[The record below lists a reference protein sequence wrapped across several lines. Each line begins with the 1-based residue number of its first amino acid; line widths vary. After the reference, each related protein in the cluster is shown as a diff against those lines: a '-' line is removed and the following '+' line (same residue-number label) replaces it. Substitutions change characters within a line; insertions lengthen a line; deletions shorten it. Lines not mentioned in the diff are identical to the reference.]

1 MYSFPDNL
9 YSDVRVEDVSKSDI
23 IVTLGRTDNM
33 KEQKYVAAFI
43 RVFDGERW
51 YYSSTT
57 NLDSVQEELDRLAS
71 LAKRNPAIEE
81 NRIVRKFEVNKGS
94 YLSYEKDEDFSR
106 VSLREKYDL
115 LSSYFPLIGESE
127 LVKFWR
133 GQYIDQRVVKSFFS
147 SKGADLTFDYQR
159 VGFRL
164 LYQMVCGEEQ
174 FMDRFDLAGNTL
186 DVIKDLHK
194 EVGQT
199 VKTSEDFIK
208 NAKPVTPGKYPVILS
223 PEAAGVFAHESFGHK
238 SEADFMLGD
247 KTMMEEWKIGRKVG
261 SEALSIIDDGNKPGV
276 GHVAFDDEGTKAVET
291 YLIRDGYLSG
301 RLHSAE
307 TAAALEEELTGNAR
321 AVNFEYEPIV
331 RMTTTFISPGELSF
345 EELLSGIK
353 DGVYVDSLNHGSGMS
368 TFTLAPNRAYL
379 IREGKITEPV
389 KISVVTGSVFQA
401 LNEIEGLTEDF
412 KLLSFSLGGCG
423 KMEQFPLPVGFGG
436 PFVRV
441 RSLNV
446 H

>member
-1 MYSFPDNL
+1 M
-9 YSDVRVEDVSKSDI
+9 
-23 IVTLGRTDNM
+23 
-33 KEQKYVAAFI
+33 
-43 RVFDGERW
+43 
-51 YYSSTT
+51 
-57 NLDSVQEELDRLAS
+57 
-71 LAKRNPAIEE
+71 
-81 NRIVRKFEVNKGS
+81 
-94 YLSYEKDEDFSR
+94 
-106 VSLREKYDL
+106 
-115 LSSYFPLIGESE
+115 
-127 LVKFWR
+127 KFWR
-133 GQYIDQRVVKSFFS
+133 GQYIDQKVVKSFFS

-186 DVIKDLHK
+186 DAIKDLDE

-199 VKTSEDFIK
+199 VKTSEEFIRH
-208 NAKPVTPGKYPVILS
+208 AKPVTPGKYPVILS

-261 SEALSIIDDGNKPGV
+261 SEILSIIDDGNKPGV

-291 YLIRDGYLSG
+291 YLIRDGCLSG

-321 AVNFEYEPIV
+321 AVNFEYEPVV

-353 DGVYVDSLNHGSGMS
+353 DGVYVDSLNHGTGMS

-389 KISVVTGSVFQA
+389 KISVVTGSVFQT

-423 KMEQFPLPVGFGG
+423 KMEQFSLPVGFGG

>member
-23 IVTLGRTDNM
+23 VVSLGRTDNM
-33 KEQKYVAAFI
+33 KEQKYVAAFV

-57 NLDSVQEELDRLAS
+57 NLDSIQEELDRLAS
-71 LAKRNPAIEE
+71 LAKENSNIEE
-81 NRIVRKFEVNKGS
+81 NSIVRKFEVNKGS
-94 YLSYEKDEDFSR
+94 YLSYKEGEDFSL
-106 VSLREKYDL
+106 VSLREKFDL
-115 LSSYFPLIGESE
+115 LSSYFPLIGKSE

-164 LYQMVCGEEQ
+164 LYQMVCGEDQ
-174 FMDRFDLAGNTL
+174 FMDRFDLAGNKL
-186 DVIKDLHK
+186 DEIRGLHE
-194 EVGQT
+194 EVRRT
-199 VKTSEDFIK
+199 IKTSEDFIRH
-208 NAKPVTPGKYPVILS
+208 AKPITPGKYPVVLS

-247 KTMMEEWKIGRKVG
+247 RTMMEEWKIGRKVG
-261 SEALSIIDDGNKPGV
+261 SEILSIIDDGNKPGV
-276 GHVAFDDEGTKAVET
+276 GHVVFDDEGTKAVET
-291 YLIRDGYLSG
+291 HLIKDGYLSG

-321 AVNFEYEPIV
+321 AVNFEYEPVV

-353 DGVYVDSLNHGSGMS
+353 DGVFVDSLNHGSGMS

-389 KISVVTGSVFQA
+389 KISVVTGSVFQT

-441 RSLNV
+441 RSLNI

>member
-33 KEQKYVAAFI
+33 KAQKYVAAFI

-57 NLDSVQEELDRLAS
+57 NLDSVQEELDRLAC

-94 YLSYEKDEDFSR
+94 YLSYEKDEDFSL
-106 VSLREKYDL
+106 VSLSEKYDL

-127 LVKFWR
+127 LVKFLR

-164 LYQMVCGEEQ
+164 LYQMVCGEDQ
-174 FMDRFDLAGNTL
+174 FMERFDLAGNTL
-186 DVIKDLHK
+186 DVIKDLHE

-199 VKTSEDFIK
+199 VKTSEDFIR

-261 SEALSIIDDGNKPGV
+261 SEVLSIIDDGNKPGV

-321 AVNFEYEPIV
+321 AVNFEYEPVV

-389 KISVVTGSVFQA
+389 KISVVTGSVFQT

>member
-57 NLDSVQEELDRLAS
+57 NLDSVQEELDRLAC
-71 LAKRNPAIEE
+71 LAKKNPDIEE

-94 YLSYEKDEDFSR
+94 YLSYEKDEDFSQ
-106 VSLREKYDL
+106 VSLREKFDL
-115 LSSYFPLIGESE
+115 LSSYFPLIGERE

-186 DVIKDLHK
+186 DVIKDLHE

-199 VKTSEDFIK
+199 VKTSEDFIR
-208 NAKPVTPGKYPVILS
+208 NAKAVTPGKYPVILS

-247 KTMMEEWKIGRKVG
+247 RTMMEEWKIGRKVG
-261 SEALSIIDDGNKPGV
+261 SEILSIIDDGNKSGV
-276 GHVAFDDEGTKAVET
+276 GHVVFDDEGTKAVET

-307 TAAALEEELTGNAR
+307 TAATLEEELTGNAR
-321 AVNFEYEPIV
+321 AVSFEYEPVV
-331 RMTTTFISPGELSF
+331 RMTTTFISPGELSL
-345 EELLSGIK
+345 EELLSEIK
-353 DGVYVDSLNHGSGMS
+353 DGIFVDSLNHGSGMS

-389 KISVVTGSVFQA
+389 KISVVTGSVFQT

-412 KLLSFSLGGCG
+412 RLLSFSLGGCG
-423 KMEQFPLPVGFGG
+423 KMEQYPLPVGFGG

>member
-57 NLDSVQEELDRLAS
+57 NLDSVQEELDRLAC

-81 NRIVRKFEVNKGS
+81 NGIVRKFEVNKGS
-94 YLSYEKDEDFSR
+94 YLSYEKDEDFSL
-106 VSLREKYDL
+106 VSLKEKYDL

-186 DVIKDLHK
+186 DVIKDLHE

-199 VKTSEDFIK
+199 VKTSEDFIR
-208 NAKPVTPGKYPVILS
+208 NAKPVTPGRYPVILS

-261 SEALSIIDDGNKPGV
+261 SEVLSIIDDGNKPGV
-276 GHVAFDDEGTKAVET
+276 GNVAFDDEGTKAVET

-321 AVNFEYEPIV
+321 AVNFEYEPVV

-389 KISVVTGSVFQA
+389 KISVVTGSVFQT